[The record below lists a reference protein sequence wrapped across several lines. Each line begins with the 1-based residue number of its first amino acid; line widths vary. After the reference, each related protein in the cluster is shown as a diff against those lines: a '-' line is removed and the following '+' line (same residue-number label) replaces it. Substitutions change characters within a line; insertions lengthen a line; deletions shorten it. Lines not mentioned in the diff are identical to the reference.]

1 VPHEISEQ
9 IEHAGHDSGHHGKF
23 AQWIGITIAV
33 LGVLM
38 ALCSAQVGEART
50 ELIATMVKENGASQ
64 QYQTVSSKYR
74 TLQAQL
80 QQLHALMPDP
90 KAMAETEAELKV
102 LESQAKNPDTAQ
114 GIKAVRLEA
123 KKILNTVTPTRSDVL
138 RFTRLIRRH
147 QKEAEGAREWAES
160 YKDAIEVH
168 EVTASRFERAQIAA
182 EIGVIIAS
190 VGLLLSSH
198 RRFALG
204 AWITAIVLGVVTLSL
219 AAGTYTVNHQKLHGA
234 EEKIA
239 ASARHFAEMS
249 TEKEDVAEDE
259 KLMQEIERDI
269 EKLTGGT

>member
-1 VPHEISEQ
+1 MGHEISEQ

-50 ELIATMVKENGASQ
+50 ELIATMVKENGASM

-102 LESQAKNPDTAQ
+102 LESQTKNPDTAQ

-147 QKEAEGAREWAES
+147 QKEAEGAKEWAES

-182 EIGVIIAS
+182 EIGVIITS

>member
-1 VPHEISEQ
+1 VGHEISEQ

-50 ELIATMVKENGASQ
+50 ELIATMVKENGASM

-90 KAMAETEAELKV
+90 KSMAETEAELKV

-147 QKEAEGAREWAES
+147 QKEAEGAKEWAES

-168 EVTASRFERAQIAA
+168 ELTASRFERAQIAA

-190 VGLLLSSH
+190 VGLLLSGH
-198 RRFALG
+198 KRFALG
-204 AWITAIVLGVVTLSL
+204 AWIAAIVLGVITLSV
-219 AAGTYTVNHQKLHGA
+219 AGGTYAVNHQKLHGA